1 MEAMPS
7 ASRPIRLLLVDDH
20 TIVLEGLTAMLRPY
34 DESVT
39 VVASTTDPAEA
50 CRLAAEAKPDVA
62 LVDLRMGATTGLEL
76 CEQLLRVA
84 PATKIVFLT
93 VYDDEQYL
101 FEALRAGASGYLTKQ
116 ITAEELLNHL
126 ARVLAGEIVV
136 DPALAGR
143 VALSAAR
150 LQRGEFWPGA
160 RLGLSRRESEVLE
173 LLVRGA
179 SNKEIASRLVLG
191 EETVK
196 THVRAILRKLDVSDR
211 AQAVGAA
218 LREGI
223 FR

>member
-1 MEAMPS
+1 MRSPS
-7 ASRPIRLLLVDDH
+7 RSIRLLLVDDH
-20 TIVLEGLTAMLRPY
+20 TIVLEGLAAMLRPY
-34 DESVT
+34 EESVV
-39 VVASTTDPAEA
+39 VVASTTDAAEA
-50 CRLAAEAKPDVA
+50 CGMAAEAKPDVA
-62 LVDLRMGATTGLEL
+62 LVDLRMAETSGLDL
-76 CEQLLRVA
+76 CEQLLEVA
-84 PATKIVFLT
+84 PGTKVVFLT

-116 ITAEELLNHL
+116 ITAEELIGHL
-126 ARVLAGEIVV
+126 RRVLAGEIVI

-143 VALSAAR
+143 VALTAAR

-173 LLVRGA
+173 LIVRGT
-179 SNKEIASRLVLG
+179 SNKEIASSLVLG

-196 THVRAILRKLDVSDR
+196 THVRSILRKLEVSDR
-211 AQAVGAA
+211 AQAVGCA